1 MHNQRVQQLVADDT
15 WTLAEG
21 EADTGPYILRF
32 RQPVLKDPETS
43 GYDRCLRIVWIYA
56 DENSGALPDDGDSSA
71 MASFEDR
78 VCEALELD
86 LLGALVAVLTF
97 DGARQWVFYTFDVA
111 ECGKRIN
118 QMPQDENRY
127 PIELDAFIDP
137 EWSYLRTEILARVDG
152 GA

>member
-1 MHNQRVQQLVADDT
+1 MRNQRVHQLVTADI

-32 RQPVLKDPETS
+32 REPVLKDSDTS
-43 GYDRCLRIVWIYA
+43 GYDHCLRIVWIYA
-56 DENSGALPDDGDSSA
+56 NENSGALPEDDDSSA
-71 MASFEDR
+71 MATFEDR

-111 ECGKRIN
+111 ECVKRIN
-118 QMPQDENRY
+118 QMPQEEDRY
-127 PIELDAFIDP
+127 PIELDVFTDP
-137 EWSYLRTEILARVDG
+137 GWSYLRTEILANVDG
-152 GA
+152 GE